1 VRLLQ
6 DPEHIPPV
14 VSIHLPASIE
24 NLPDFI
30 GPVLALA
37 SAYHLDEEKKNDLE
51 LALEE
56 ALVNIFRYAYPEK
69 TGMVD
74 LTCRIE
80 GGRLIL
86 LIEDEGLPFAIDTTA
101 AADLTA
107 DICERRIGGLGIH
120 LIKNLMDD
128 VRYRREGNR
137 NLLELTL
144 SIDPQAVQR

>member
-1 VRLLQ
+1 MQ
-6 DPEHIPPV
+6 KPESPPL
-14 VSIHLPASIE
+14 VSIRLPATIE

-37 SAYHLDEEKKNDLE
+37 TAYHLDDERKNDLE

-56 ALVNIFRYAYPEK
+56 ALVNIFSYAYPEE
-69 TGMVD
+69 TGQVD
-74 LTCRIE
+74 LACRIE
-80 GGRLIL
+80 GNRLII
-86 LIEDEGLPFAIDTTA
+86 LIEDEGLPFSIGSAA

-107 DICERRIGGLGIH
+107 DIVERRIGGLGIH

-128 VRYRREGNR
+128 VRYRREGIR

-144 SIDPQAVQR
+144 SIDPQAAQQ